1 MQGLHSNMAQI
12 TPYLAAEFESKLGT
26 IKRGWSRD
34 VDGSEPGFQVVE
46 TNGTTGSHLACFST
60 MGLGAYGHE
69 STVSNKKVRQEIV
82 IATSSFDDNSI
93 AKVLFVLGR
102 QILASRTPFL
112 RGDLYRLPK
121 NLCLY
126 DRFDDVYLTLPVF
139 LDEQAWELTSG
150 EHNVA
155 VCCALPVT
163 SEEVALIR
171 AVGWRP
177 FEEALEDSGID
188 PWDPLRPSLKT
199 Y

>member
-12 TPYLAAEFESKLGT
+12 KPYLAAEFESKLGT

-34 VDGSEPGFQVVE
+34 VDGSNLGFQVVE
-46 TNGTTGSHLACFST
+46 TSGPTGSNLACFST
-60 MGLGAYGHE
+60 MGLGAFGHA
-69 STVSNKKVRQEIV
+69 STVSNKKIRQEIS
-82 IATSSFDDNSI
+82 IATSGFGDNSNI
-93 AKVLFVLGR
+93 EKVLFVLGR
-102 QILASRTPFL
+102 HVLARGIPFL
-112 RGDLYRLPK
+112 RGDLYRMPI
-121 NLCLY
+121 NLRLF

-163 SEEVALIR
+163 SEEVELIR

-177 FEEALEDSGID
+177 FEEALADSGID

-199 Y
+199 